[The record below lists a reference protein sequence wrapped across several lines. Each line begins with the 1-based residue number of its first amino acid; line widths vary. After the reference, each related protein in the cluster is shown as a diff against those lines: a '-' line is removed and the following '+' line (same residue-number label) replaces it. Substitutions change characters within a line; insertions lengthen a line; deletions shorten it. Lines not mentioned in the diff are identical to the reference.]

1 MSSKAQ
7 MCFPASIR
15 AVKRGDIYYADFGK
29 VEDAVGHE
37 IAKRRP
43 VLIIQNNLS
52 NKKSTQT
59 ICLCLSTKCKFG
71 LPYHVHINDLK
82 IVNRPSD
89 ICAEQIKT
97 IDQSRLEQYLGNV
110 GSAVM
115 EEVDKALVV
124 SLGIKSENL
133 DNIVSIAEPAIVE
146 EEPPVT
152 ISSFQFMGEQLRFWQ
167 DINIKIKMMH
177 TGMER
182 LNDEINSILNY
193 IEGTAYNAAQGYKVY
208 KVLREKQ
215 TERKQLL
222 QEIICMEALL
232 QQMDTEKIALAFQ
245 ESIKVADEKI
255 KGANKITFVPELMD
269 GAV

>member
-1 MSSKAQ
+1 MSNKAQ
-7 MCFPASIR
+7 TCFPASIR
-15 AVKRGDIYYADFGK
+15 AVKRGDIYYADFGS

-37 IAKRRP
+37 LAKKRP
-43 VLIIQNNLS
+43 VLIVQNNLG
-52 NKKSTQT
+52 NKKSTTT

-115 EEVDKALVV
+115 EEVDKALII

-133 DNIVSIAEPAIVE
+133 DNVVSMVESEVVVE
-146 EEPPVT
+146 EPQVT
-152 ISSFQFMGEQLRFWQ
+152 ISAFQFMGEQLRFWQ
-167 DINIKIKMMH
+167 DINIRIKMMH
-177 TGMER
+177 TGMEK
-182 LNDEINSILNY
+182 LDEEINSILNY

-222 QEIICMEALL
+222 QEIICMEALS
-232 QQMDTEKIALAFQ
+232 QQIDTEKIAMAYQ

-255 KGANKITFVPELMD
+255 KGANRITFVPELMNV
-269 GAV
+269 AV